1 LIAEISVETLLS
13 IMFVRILGTMWLG
26 TGLVLGAGLELITV
40 LSLAIVLFA
49 KWSITLAEIYR
60 VLTSITTSSL
70 DDVSSKKQTSWES
83 ISLPFS
89 RFSS

>member
-1 LIAEISVETLLS
+1 MIAEISVETLSS
-13 IMFVRILGTMWLG
+13 IMFVRILGTIWLG
-26 TGLVLGAGLELITV
+26 TGLVLGVGLELITV

-49 KWSITLAEIYR
+49 KWSTTLVEIYR
-60 VLTSITTSSL
+60 VPTSITTSSL
-70 DDVSSKKQTSWES
+70 DVSSKKQTSWES

>member
-1 LIAEISVETLLS
+1 MIAEILVKTLSS

-26 TGLVLGAGLELITV
+26 TGLVLGVGLELITV

-49 KWSITLAEIYR
+49 KWSTTLAEIYR
-60 VLTSITTSSL
+60 VPTSITTSSL
-70 DDVSSKKQTSWES
+70 NVSSKKQTSWES